1 MAGAPRPRNLD
12 ALPAPA
18 RRRAADTPFLTTMA
32 APLQPTLITAAR
44 ITRRRMGVLTF
55 VLFVTGTASLLMADL
70 LWGMPLDG
78 WNWVVWAL
86 FTALFSLVAF
96 GAAHAIF
103 GFMVR
108 RQGGDPC
115 AITRS
120 LAPEEEAG
128 IP

>member
-1 MAGAPRPRNLD
+1 MAGAPGARDLD
-12 ALPAPA
+12 VVPAPA
-18 RRRAADTPFLTTMA
+18 RDGARHGPVLTPMA
-32 APLQPTLITAAR
+32 APLQPALITAAR

-55 VLFVTGTASLLMADL
+55 VIFVTGTASLLMADL

-108 RQGGDPC
+108 RREGGDP
-115 AITRS
+115 
-120 LAPEEEAG
+120 
-128 IP
+128 